1 MSNPNSPVITLVN
14 NQLRTNSIDVA
25 AYFGKQHRNVIRDI
39 RNIMANCPESFNALN
54 FELVETMDAK
64 GEMRPSYSLTK
75 DAFMLVVMGFTGH
88 KAMQCK
94 LAYIAE
100 FNRMTDELSKRPL
113 QLPAARLEPSPLP
126 ETFTCPYFK
135 QSSPFSQISA
145 LSKTAE
151 IETIEQ
157 SIAEYDQLRVSIGK
171 LVRNTVQMVSRL
183 AIGVEDLAYDL
194 NDRSLHWLAHLL
206 DPQHNGRCHGFSNS
220 MFSEMD
226 QTMKACRASIKF
238 FQEVQVKA

>member
-14 NQLRTNSIDVA
+14 NQLRTNSIAVA

-126 ETFTCPYFK
+126 ETFT
-135 QSSPFSQISA
+135 
-145 LSKTAE
+145 
-151 IETIEQ
+151 
-157 SIAEYDQLRVSIGK
+157 
-171 LVRNTVQMVSRL
+171 
-183 AIGVEDLAYDL
+183 
-194 NDRSLHWLAHLL
+194 
-206 DPQHNGRCHGFSNS
+206 
-220 MFSEMD
+220 
-226 QTMKACRASIKF
+226 
-238 FQEVQVKA
+238 